1 MTNDEECSRMSEAD
15 IALLPYAAR
24 ALTDGSRKLD
34 DMGANELSALIW
46 RERELLELLIFK
58 LEVEQLL
65 LTTGKTQWLHH
76 ATNEIEQVV
85 ASLRDV
91 GLARSVEVAAVALNW
106 GTSEDATL
114 RHLIEHAP
122 AGPWSD
128 IFASHL
134 AALTQLTA
142 DITVLRDTNE
152 RMLRAASRSTHETLA
167 QTSADS
173 GVYNASGAA
182 DAQTTAARLFDKDL

>member
-1 MTNDEECSRMSEAD
+1 MSEAN
-15 IALLPYAAR
+15 IALLPRAAS
-24 ALTDGSRKLD
+24 AFTDGSWKLD
-34 DMGANELSALIW
+34 DMGANEL
-46 RERELLELLIFK
+46 LELLVFK

-65 LTTGKTQWLHH
+65 LTTGKTKWLHH

-85 ASLRDV
+85 GRLRDV
-91 GLARSVEVAAVALNW
+91 GLARSVEVAAVAVAW

-114 RHLIEHAP
+114 RHLIDHAP

-134 AALTQLTA
+134 AALTQLTT
-142 DITVLRDTNE
+142 DITALRDTNE
-152 RMLRAASRSTHETLA
+152 HMLRAASRSTQETLTNA
-167 QTSADS
+167 SAES

-182 DAQTTAARLFDKDL
+182 DGQTTAARLFDKDL